1 MADKGKK
8 ANDNKKK
15 TAASSKSKVEPSNK
29 KSTGAVAKGKTA
41 VSPKKTER
49 TTAKAKTSESAK
61 KPKKQEPKPPA
72 KVMKELEQ
80 LAKKHGA
87 GANAPAKPTPKVN
100 VNKSGET
107 RVAPPRNAK
116 VKEVTVKY
124 KFE

>member
-8 ANDNKKK
+8 ANENKKK
-15 TAASSKSKVEPSNK
+15 VAAGSKSKAP
-29 KSTGAVAKGKTA
+29 AKANAKEKTA
-41 VSPKKTER
+41 AVKKTAQIA
-49 TTAKAKTSESAK
+49 AKAKTAATAK
-61 KPKKQEPKPPA
+61 KPKRTEPKPPA
-72 KVMKELEQ
+72 KVMKELDE
-80 LAKKHGA
+80 LVKKHGA
-87 GANAPAKPTPKVN
+87 GTNAPAKPTPKVN